1 MERRIK
7 RFYYNAST
15 ERVQFEMASDYCEP
29 KTMDSRQA
37 LVTMLT
43 ECCQNQNNL
52 HCDTEFLEK
61 AFLTFEGN
69 RWILRG
75 EALVPKRVETL

>member
-15 ERVQFEMASDYCEP
+15 ERVQFEMASDFCEP
-29 KTMDSRQA
+29 KTMGARQA

-52 HCDTEFLEK
+52 YCDTEFMQK
-61 AFLTFEGN
+61 AALTFEDG

-75 EALVPKRVETL
+75 EALVPKQMETI